1 MGQRQGEEEN
11 TDRDRQE
18 KGDVASKDMK
28 NLKGEW
34 PRLRKI
40 KLNKRMGV
48 GEIQWSGKEWQKKI
62 QTESK

>member
-1 MGQRQGEEEN
+1 MGQRQEEEEN

-18 KGDVASKDMK
+18 KGAIASKDMK

-48 GEIQWSGKEWQKKI
+48 GE
-62 QTESK
+62 T